1 MALPK
6 HSGWTVERIVP
17 LLGGSVVGTSL
28 LLGRK
33 HSPKWRG
40 LTAFASA
47 NLVLY
52 GIVGWCPMSLRC
64 RSWVCRAGRPAR
76 CRDACGQRA
85 GVVPSGAVSRCAGN
99 DSVSVTR
106 SPRGQ
111 RVPAGDAGGQRPTS
125 PISP

>member
-6 HSGWTVERIVP
+6 HSGWSIERIVP

-28 LLGRK
+28 LLGRT

-52 GIVGWCPMSLRC
+52 GIVGWCPMSLLLQNLG
-64 RSWVCRAGRPAR
+64 VPRAA
-76 CRDACGQRA
+76 AC
-85 GVVPSGAVSRCAGN
+85 P
-99 DSVSVTR
+99 
-106 SPRGQ
+106 
-111 RVPAGDAGGQRPTS
+111 VPAGRGEVDAA
-125 PISP
+125 